1 LLMAVDYRE
10 RRTVPAK
17 NNRTKKQPVSMIVGG
32 FALVI
37 LAAYGLGIATG
48 WLFFRM
54 TPKPTVVA
62 KPSNVQLPATA
73 ISPTAANT
81 QPPPGTP
88 ASAPTPPAA
97 LTFYDTLPKGEKG
110 VMGSGLNPK
119 AGALPKAN
127 PVPTATEKVPP
138 PAAVPNSAPLAQVK
152 PLAGTVAPSV
162 DKKPI
167 TTPEKRGFYSVQ
179 VASSK
184 DKAGAETIK
193 ARLADHGKSAYI
205 IVTQLPDKGTWYRV
219 RVGHQLDEV
228 QAKQLAASLG
238 SGAVVV
244 PE

>member
-1 LLMAVDYRE
+1 MAVDYRE

-62 KPSNVQLPATA
+62 KPANVQLPATA
-73 ISPTAANT
+73 DSPTAAST
-81 QPPPGTP
+81 QSPAGT
-88 ASAPTPPAA
+88 SAPAQTPPAA

-119 AGALPKAN
+119 AGAPPKTAPVLPA
-127 PVPTATEKVPP
+127 AEKVPS
-138 PAAVPNSAPLAQVK
+138 PAAAPNPAPPVPVK
-152 PLAGTVAPSV
+152 PVAGTVAPSA
-162 DKKPI
+162 DKKPVPG
-167 TTPEKRGFYSVQ
+167 PEKRCSYAVQ
-179 VASSK
+179 VASTK
-184 DKAGAETIK
+184 DKAGAESIK
-193 ARLADHGKSAYI
+193 TRLTEHGKSAYVV
-205 IVTQLPDKGTWYRV
+205 VTQLPEKGTWYRV
-219 RVGHQLDEV
+219 RVGHRLDEV

-238 SGAVVV
+238 SGAVIV

>member
-1 LLMAVDYRE
+1 MAVDYRE

-32 FALVI
+32 FVLVI
-37 LAAYGLGIATG
+37 LAAYSLGIATG

-73 ISPTAANT
+73 VSPTVANQQT
-81 QPPPGTP
+81 PSGTLAP
-88 ASAPTPPAA
+88 AQTPPAA

-119 AGALPKAN
+119 AGAPPKAV
-127 PVPTATEKVPP
+127 PVP
-138 PAAVPNSAPLAQVK
+138 PAAVNVPNPAAAPNPAPPVPVK
-152 PLAGTVAPSV
+152 PVAATAAPSA

-167 TTPEKRGFYSVQ
+167 LTPEKRGFYAVQ
-179 VASSK
+179 VASTK
-184 DKAGAETIK
+184 DKAGAESIK
-193 ARLADHGKSAYI
+193 TRLTEHGKSAYV

-219 RVGHQLDEV
+219 RVGHHLDEA
-228 QAKQLAASLG
+228 QAKQLAATLG
-238 SGAVVV
+238 SGAVIV